1 MHIDG
6 IWKLTRLVARESKL
20 AHTKPNMRQ
29 EIDLHFVTTH
39 FQICFTCNR
48 FADER
53 IRFSLL
59 GILSFLRLV
68 AVRHFYMKNTP
79 RAHIS
84 LTHYNGGVSV
94 GFFLSCL
101 RLLWKYFAG
110 KVNDREIKYLNQI
123 AFCFI
128 FKFLNKLHMH
138 RQTERESDHERN
150 EYGEKNRRIE

>member
-1 MHIDG
+1 MHIMHIDG

-20 AHTKPNMRQ
+20 AHTKSNMRQ

-84 LTHYNGGVSV
+84 LTHYNGGV
-94 GFFLSCL
+94 CL
-101 RLLWKYFAG
+101 RLL
-110 KVNDREIKYLNQI
+110 
-123 AFCFI
+123 
-128 FKFLNKLHMH
+128 
-138 RQTERESDHERN
+138 
-150 EYGEKNRRIE
+150 